1 MGGVAVMLK
10 HGMGVLSL
18 VLMLVLQ
25 GCGGGG
31 GGSSSGDASPTSNTG
46 SSSNQPTQDN
56 DQAGLQVPQVAN
68 QTENDQLTVSWSD
81 SNAQQYRVL
90 YWQGSEAPQEFIT
103 SDLTF
108 TSSPLSAGSY
118 QVLVEAYD
126 ELGNSLFSAPMT
138 VEVN

>member
-18 VLMLVLQ
+18 VLILVLQ

-31 GGSSSGDASPTSNTG
+31 GSSGDSSPSSDNEPSSNEQSQDSNQNTG
-46 SSSNQPTQDN
+46 L
-56 DQAGLQVPQVAN
+56 QAPQVAN
-68 QTENDQLTVSWSD
+68 QTENDQLTLSWSD

-90 YWQGSEAPQEFIT
+90 YWQGNDAPQEFIT

-108 TSSPLSAGSY
+108 ASSPLSAGSY

-126 ELGNSLFSAPMT
+126 EFGNSLFSTPMT